1 MILLLLSWLSVL
13 SASMRISSWLGSSF
27 AHGELTTPDDKGE
40 LRRTRLGVFG
50 RIVPGLAVLLL
61 VLQVWGF
68 FLPLKYAGIG
78 IGLLGAWGLIDREFR
93 KDLSFHFIRT
103 LLRRN
108 HSSANNLGTYAAS
121 AGKRGDWREI
131 GLLLVCLMPAVLP
144 AWINDDFAYYLPGIK
159 WFAGEGW
166 VPGLANLNVRFG
178 LSSSWHALSAAFY
191 WEGVSPDRIWN
202 FNGLLLFLF
211 CKELLDRYPD
221 RPFAVWGA
229 LLFGV
234 PFCNAPSP
242 DLPVALLGAY
252 ALINLRNFSFK
263 EWIWWAVLLVG
274 LKATAISVLILFPL
288 ALASITKKN
297 WPWLVLPVLACL
309 LWIGKNMMLS
319 GHPFFPYALFEQA
332 NAYPTALLTA
342 FREGVLAE
350 IYGVGFSMEEW
361 RNADLSLM
369 DRLLQLGH
377 LKGYKILMDL
387 LVLAGTL
394 TLMIAYLK
402 KEKKYYL
409 ATVLIACGFL
419 FWLFVT
425 PNYRFFLAPVF
436 AAGYFIH
443 WKMLGEWKFA
453 GFLILIPLLAASWLN
468 RGRPVELRVVSCG
481 ETLSPGIEQVLV
493 PVSYPKVP
501 GVERVLLNDSL
512 EVVRPGECLYCGDVE
527 RICYPDTVR
536 SYNQSYGYILVKGGK
551 RFGLKKN

>member
-1 MILLLLSWLSVL
+1 M
-13 SASMRISSWLGSSF
+13 GSSF
-27 AHGELTTPDDKGE
+27 AHGDLTSPDDKGE
-40 LRRTRLGVFG
+40 LRRTRHGAWGDENRAFG
-50 RIVPGLAVLLL
+50 SIIPGLAILLL
-61 VLQVWGF
+61 ILQVWGF
-68 FLPLKYAGIG
+68 FLPLKYAGIV
-78 IGLLGAWGLIDREFR
+78 IGLIGIWGLFDGTNRLG
-93 KDLSFHFIRT
+93 D
-103 LLRRN
+103 
-108 HSSANNLGTYAAS
+108 LGTW
-121 AGKRGDWREI
+121 RLGDWKKI

-144 AWINDDFAYYLPGIK
+144 AWVNDDFAYYLPGIK

-178 LSSSWHALSAAFY
+178 LASSWHALSAAFY
-191 WEGVSPDRIWN
+191 WEGVSPDRVWN

-252 ALINLRNFSFK
+252 ALINLCTFSFK

-288 ALASITKKN
+288 AFALITKRN
-297 WPWLVLPVLACL
+297 WPWLALPLMAGL
-309 LWIGKNMMLS
+309 IWIGKNMVLS

-350 IYGVGFSMEEW
+350 IYGVGFSREEW
-361 RNADLSLM
+361 RHADLSLM

-377 LKGYKILMDL
+377 LKGYKILMNL
-387 LVLAGTL
+387 IVLAGTL
-394 TLMIAYLK
+394 TLLIAYLK
-402 KEKKYYL
+402 KEKKQYL
-409 ATVLIACGFL
+409 AALFIACGFL

-436 AAGYFIH
+436 AAGYFIQ
-443 WKMLGEWKFA
+443 WKKLDEWKYA
-453 GFLILIPLLAASWLN
+453 GFLILIPLLVAVWLN
-468 RGRPVELRVVSCG
+468 RGKPVELMVVSCG

-493 PVSYPKVP
+493 PVAYPKVP

-512 EVVRPGECLYCGDVE
+512 EVVRPGECLYCGDVP

-536 SYNQSYGYILVKGGK
+536 GYNATFGYKLVKMGNG
-551 RFGLKKN
+551 FGLED